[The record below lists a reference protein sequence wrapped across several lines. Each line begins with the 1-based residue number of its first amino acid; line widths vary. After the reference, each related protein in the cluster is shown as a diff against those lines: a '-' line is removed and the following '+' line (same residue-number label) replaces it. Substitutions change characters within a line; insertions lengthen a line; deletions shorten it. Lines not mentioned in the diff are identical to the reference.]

1 VGSEKR
7 AVEAIFNGRWVWF
20 PSSLHFDAR
29 NGSKKKLG
37 DKLGFSQSFARAR
50 DFEERRA
57 AAASGLLNLASIDAV
72 LDRTPWWRR

>member
-1 VGSEKR
+1 MSHRAGVVVGSEKR

-37 DKLGFSQSFARAR
+37 DKLGAQSFARAR
-50 DFEERRA
+50 DFEGETRR
-57 AAASGLLNLASIDAV
+57 GRI
-72 LDRTPWWRR
+72 RE

>member
-1 VGSEKR
+1 MRPSPVRVSESPAFVVVGSEKR

-37 DKLGFSQSFARAR
+37 DKLGFSIIRSRA
-50 DFEERRA
+50 
-57 AAASGLLNLASIDAV
+57 
-72 LDRTPWWRR
+72 

>member
-1 VGSEKR
+1 VSHRAGVVVGSEKR

-37 DKLGFSQSFARAR
+37 DKLGFSIIRSRA
-50 DFEERRA
+50 
-57 AAASGLLNLASIDAV
+57 
-72 LDRTPWWRR
+72 